1 MIQVQ
6 LVKGEGGGE
15 GSVNEIGIHK
25 QKTKKYKF
33 NFIRSIKREKGNNA
47 NY

>member
-1 MIQVQ
+1 MIQVL
-6 LVKGEGGGE
+6 LVKGEEWGG
-15 GSVNEIGIHK
+15 GSVNEIEIHK